1 LIATLLSQIAADVH
15 LPEKFSLSAIFF
27 VITRQSNASFP
38 IDSSRQGKRSGFTKK
53 MKPIEND
60 REAPPLS
67 SGHPQALLSA
77 ESMGALTSR
86 EFPRSTT
93 EKPLWIRK
101 GATQPVE

>member
-1 LIATLLSQIAADVH
+1 
-15 LPEKFSLSAIFF
+15 
-27 VITRQSNASFP
+27 
-38 IDSSRQGKRSGFTKK
+38 

-86 EFPRSTT
+86 EFPRSNDG
-93 EKPLWIRK
+93 EALVD
-101 GATQPVE
+101 TQGRDAAGRVEFS